1 MGRAGDAEGNPV
13 IPAVFLDRDG
23 VINRVLVR
31 EDKPYPPQTL
41 QELDVLPG
49 VPYAIS
55 NLKRAGFR
63 IIVVTNQPDV
73 ATGVQQRDV
82 VEAMHA
88 HLLDTLEIDE
98 IRVCFHVDSDGCSC
112 RKPRPGMLLDAVQ
125 VWGIDIEQSYMVGDR
140 WRDIGAGKAAGCR
153 TILLRNT
160 YDEQQAEN
168 PDAVVDSLLEATKF
182 ILNNLQN
189 DSKLEIR
196 G

>member
-1 MGRAGDAEGNPV
+1 M

-49 VPYAIS
+49 VPSAIS

-73 ATGVQQRDV
+73 ATGVQEQDV

-88 HLLDTLEIDE
+88 HLIDTLEIDE
-98 IRVCFHVDSDGCSC
+98 IRVCFHVDSDDCSC

-125 VWGIDIEQSYMVGDR
+125 VWGIDIQQSYMVGDR
-140 WRDIGAGKAAGCR
+140 WRDIEAGKAIGCR
-153 TILLRNT
+153 TIMLRNV
-160 YDEQQAEN
+160 YDEQQAKD

-182 ILNNLQN
+182 ILNDRQS
-189 DSKLEIR
+189 DSKSEIR